1 MTNDNLIPFVI
12 LGLLI
17 IGGLMLI
24 NPTAIVVEGNETQQ
38 VNITYPLNREG
49 TALVVEEF
57 RYEVALG
64 HVNGD
69 TTWNKWGYNDDVD
82 TTATETV
89 WAVGGELVY
98 QETPFLLN
106 LSSTDV
112 DDTMGGTGANSVVI
126 YGVNQNREA
135 VIDVVTLNGTNTVQ
149 SNLEFLGINRIAV
162 YLGGSSG
169 WNEGALTGITNTT
182 GDVQAYVPAEQGT
195 TQQAFY
201 FVSANH
207 TFLAD
212 WLWIHA
218 NKLSGGSTPKMTIKG
233 YVHSFVS
240 DSTYEVFRTVLDTGT
255 ENTEELRPSQ
265 PFVIG
270 ESSILYFTAD
280 SDTNNAEVI
289 VRFSGVEVR
298 E

>member
-1 MTNDNLIPFVI
+1 MKKILLL
-12 LGLLI
+12 LGLVLFTACAQTP
-17 IGGLMLI
+17 LAVVDNPI
-24 NPTAIVVEGNETQQ
+24 NATITA
-38 VNITYPLNREG
+38 PLNKEG
-49 TALVVEEF
+49 TALIAEDF
-57 RYEVALG
+57 RYEIALG
-64 HVNGD
+64 NINGD

-89 WAVGGELVY
+89 WAAGGELAY
-98 QETPFLLN
+98 PTTAAKLN

-112 DDTMGGTGANSVVI
+112 DDTLGGTGANNVVI
-126 YGVNQNREA
+126 YGVDQNRVA
-135 VIDVVTLNGTNTVQ
+135 VIDVVNLNGTSTVQ
-149 SNLEFLGINRIAV
+149 SNLQFLGVNRIAV

-169 WNEGALTGITNTT
+169 WNEGAITASMADT
-182 GDVQAYVPAEQGT
+182 GDIQAYVPAEQGS

-201 FVSANH
+201 YVSANH

-240 DSTYEVFRTVLDTGT
+240 GSTYEVFRTVLDTGT

-265 PFVIG
+265 PFVIA